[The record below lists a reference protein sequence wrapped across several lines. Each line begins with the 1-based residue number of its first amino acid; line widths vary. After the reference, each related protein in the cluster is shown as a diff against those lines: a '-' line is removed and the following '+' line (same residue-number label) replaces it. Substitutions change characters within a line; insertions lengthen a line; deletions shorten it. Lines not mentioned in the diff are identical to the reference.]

1 VNGQPSPWLD
11 TTRWPLLGVPICVSD
26 AVDVKGEKRRDM
38 RYTNLLLQVSSLPP
52 MCFNDYLHHHS
63 SFLFGT
69 SGYDSSC
76 GQVDRCY
83 KEAEHDALIVKVLK
97 GSGAIP
103 FLKSNID
110 VIGKENF
117 IWGRYDT
124 TLSYIYIKLS

>member
-1 VNGQPSPWLD
+1 
-11 TTRWPLLGVPICVSD
+11 
-26 AVDVKGEKRRDM
+26 
-38 RYTNLLLQVSSLPP
+38 
-52 MCFNDYLHHHS
+52 MCFNDISIIIS
-63 SFLFGT
+63 SLFFGT

-124 TLSYIYIKLS
+124 TLSHICI